1 MIDKDKKGTY
11 KYVSN
16 KRIKLLIYL
25 VITIL
30 IALAIFFTGY
40 FLSGKSNKNLGTIMA
55 VLMVLPGAKIFVT
68 YSLLLPFRGL
78 NKEQYNKLCVK
89 VDNINSGCLKGHYNI
104 KMLYGL
110 VLTSPQQVM
119 YIDALAITN
128 DRYVILTNEKSDK
141 DHMGSYLKKHMYNYG
156 YEKEID
162 IYTKYDEFVNELD
175 CDVEMDEERLANI
188 ISKLMIL
195 EV

>member
-78 NKEQYNKLCVK
+78 NKEQYNKLSVK

-162 IYTKYDEFVNELD
+162 IYTNYDEFVNELD